1 MPLATFCSINLSG
14 TRRFRMSLY
23 ADQGIARTF
32 NIIDL
37 LPHVGSF
44 HFGIS
49 NKAVA
54 DGAVSYSID
63 HLVKTRVAKFTYGV
77 NYSIAFDCK
86 QSDHLSREHTKSR
99 RPDGIWYLPTAFW
112 SMLKKVLLPCDFIM
126 IYKA

>member
-1 MPLATFCSINLSG
+1 
-14 TRRFRMSLY
+14 MSLC

-37 LPHVGSF
+37 LPHVDSF

-54 DGAVSYSID
+54 VGAVSYNFD

-77 NYSIAFDCK
+77 DFSIVFDSK
-86 QSDHLSREHTKSR
+86 QFDHLSREHNKSR
-99 RPDGIWYLPTAFW
+99 HPDGIWRLPNVF
-112 SMLKKVLLPCDFIM
+112 
-126 IYKA
+126 